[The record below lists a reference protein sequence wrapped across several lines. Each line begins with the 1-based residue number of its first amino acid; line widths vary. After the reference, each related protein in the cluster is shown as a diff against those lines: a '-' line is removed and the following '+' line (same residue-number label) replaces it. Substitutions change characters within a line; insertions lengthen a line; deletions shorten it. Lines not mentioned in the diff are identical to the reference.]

1 MNSTVELVFS
11 VFGGAMVLLSLYG
24 AATSRRRPYLAGL
37 CFFSLLPI
45 IGESSAYNT
54 DKAPIHILMIS
65 LALVQLVLTIPD
77 KKLYGRDNP
86 AAASLAAKIGLGTI
100 VTSVSGAVFIFC
112 LSKNVPAQFGY
123 YHIAFV
129 IIIIYTI
136 TKGFSSKTSAWK

>member
-1 MNSTVELVFS
+1 MNSTVELIFS

-24 AATSRRRPYLAGL
+24 AATSRRRPYLSGL

-45 IGESSAYNT
+45 IGESTAYNT
-54 DKAPIHILMIS
+54 DKAPVHILMIF

-100 VTSVSGAVFIFC
+100 VTNAAGAAFVLC
-112 LSKNVPAQFGY
+112 LTKDVPAQFGY
-123 YHIAFV
+123 YHIAF
-129 IIIIYTI
+129 ILIIIYTI
-136 TKGFSSKTSAWK
+136 VKGFSSSTSAWK